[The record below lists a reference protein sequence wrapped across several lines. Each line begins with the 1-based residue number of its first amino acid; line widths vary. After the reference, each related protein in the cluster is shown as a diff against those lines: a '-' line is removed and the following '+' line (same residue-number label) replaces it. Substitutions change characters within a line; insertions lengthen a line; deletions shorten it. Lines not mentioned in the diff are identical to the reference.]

1 MCASRI
7 LVVDDE
13 PNVRRLIRDALTTQG
28 HVIEEAVDGVEAA
41 KRLRDEPFDIVVTDL
56 KMPRMDGRRLAEL
69 SRQIVPDIGVII
81 MTGHPSDNSVLATFR
96 SGAAAY
102 LVKPVDIYDLFRAV
116 REVERERTE
125 LAGKL
130 ARSAGPASPVKL
142 ESPRPGWIEFEA
154 PSHHLY
160 VQRFTNFFDVL
171 LRRGVDE
178 GVLNDVRVAVQEI
191 GANAVEW
198 GNESDPRRRLRIS
211 VMVEPAELVLVIED
225 QGLGFLPEEVPDPKA
240 DPTGVARKRRADGKR
255 AGGYGIAMARA
266 AMDELYYNRAG
277 NTVVMT
283 KHLTKK

>member
-1 MCASRI
+1 M
-7 LVVDDE
+7 
-13 PNVRRLIRDALTTQG
+13 
-28 HVIEEAVDGVEAA
+28 
-41 KRLRDEPFDIVVTDL
+41 
-56 KMPRMDGRRLAEL
+56 
-69 SRQIVPDIGVII
+69 
-81 MTGHPSDNSVLATFR
+81 
-96 SGAAAY
+96 
-102 LVKPVDIYDLFRAV
+102 
-116 REVERERTE
+116 
-125 LAGKL
+125 
-130 ARSAGPASPVKL
+130 
-142 ESPRPGWIEFEA
+142 
-154 PSHHLY
+154 
-160 VQRFTNFFDVL
+160 L

-266 AMDELYYNRAG
+266 AMDEVYYNKAG

-283 KHLTKK
+283 KHLTRKGEGKANDAQTSAPQSVPDPQEEEPPGS